1 MSSKYQKAKVIENVQ
16 LTDGIFKMT
25 IGGDYSKDKAG
36 QFYMVRSWGVEPFLS
51 RPLSIHDANS
61 EGIIFLYEVVGEGT
75 ELFSNVRASD
85 YVELLGP
92 LGNGFDIENI
102 SGKIA
107 IVTGGVGI
115 APMRL
120 VVKEL
125 MSCNK
130 CEIDFYAGFRDK
142 KYVLDYIED
151 YVNEVKIATDSG
163 SEGEKGTIMDIFDPT
178 GYDYVLSCG
187 PTPMM
192 NRVAEECKKKNV
204 KSYLSLESTMACGI
218 GACYGCT
225 CETTKGKKRVC
236 KDGPVFSGYEVITDA

>member
-1 MSSKYQKAKVIENVQ
+1 MSSKYQKAKVIENIE

-25 IGGDYSKDKAG
+25 IGGDYSTDKAG
-36 QFYMVRSWGVEPFLS
+36 QFYMLRSWGVEPFLS

-61 EGIIFLYEVVGEGT
+61 EGIIFLYEVRGEGT
-75 ELFSNVRASD
+75 ELFSKVRSGD
-85 YVELLGP
+85 HIELLGP
-92 LGNGFDIENI
+92 LGNGFDVENL

-120 VVKEL
+120 LVKQL
-125 MSCNK
+125 MSCDD

-142 KYVLDYIED
+142 KYIVDYISD
-151 YVNEVKIATDSG
+151 YVSEVKIASDSG
-163 SEGEKGTIMDIFDPT
+163 NSGHKGTVLDIFNPE

-192 NRVAEECKKKNV
+192 HKLAEECKKKNV
-204 KSYLSLESTMACGI
+204 KSLLSLESNMACGI

-225 CETTKGKKRVC
+225 CDTTKGKQRVC
-236 KDGPVFSGYEVITDA
+236 KEGPVFSGDEVLTDA